1 MIHLRSE
8 GRETSWASKHGFNTS
23 RFRNHFS
30 KFFPENNCL
39 FFWWQNVCD
48 WSTVLVANLEK
59 KMIQFYVLSRE
70 KVYFRKN
77 KIVVQLWTRLTGEC
91 LLYSLFWPPFF
102 QIRIGGFEGCA
113 MACSRST
120 LRSPGHRCW
129 GGGEPLAAKLKKN
142 LEDALLCKS
151 SLSFRISI

>member
-1 MIHLRSE
+1 MASTLPDSE
-8 GRETSWASKHGFNTS
+8 IISQSIFS
-23 RFRNHFS
+23 R
-30 KFFPENNCL
+30 KQL
-39 FFWWQNVCD
+39 FIFLVTKYLWFCD
-48 WSTVLVANLEK
+48 WSTVLVANLDW

-70 KVYFRKN
+70 NVFFRKN

-102 QIRIGGFEGCA
+102 KFESGGSKGALWHAPDPLWGRQATGVE
-113 MACSRST
+113 
-120 LRSPGHRCW
+120 
-129 GGGEPLAAKLKKN
+129 GGGGDPLAAKLKKN